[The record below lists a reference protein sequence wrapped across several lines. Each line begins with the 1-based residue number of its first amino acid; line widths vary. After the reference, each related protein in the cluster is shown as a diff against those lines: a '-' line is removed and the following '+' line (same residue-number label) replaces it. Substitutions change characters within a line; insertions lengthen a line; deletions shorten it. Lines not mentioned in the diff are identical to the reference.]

1 MKSSDLIKLIQ
12 ADGWAQHFMLYFPP
26 VLFRRRQ

>member
-12 ADGWAQHFMLYFPP
+12 ADGWAQHFMLYFSP